1 MHNPQSDT
9 AHDFIDFE
17 VCSINPEMQAL
28 TRVVIARNR
37 PRATQALHIGTTRI
51 LRVRRFLTA
60 DPKQAL
66 TAPAAGLKTEL
77 IEA

>member
-1 MHNPQSDT
+1 
-9 AHDFIDFE
+9 
-17 VCSINPEMQAL
+17 MQAL